1 MQVAFGSFCFLINWL
16 TGWSAGRENGGASR
30 LAAVT
35 ACDQRSSS
43 PYWARRRRQRQRSR
57 ESIQL
62 RSATR
67 CWLAQTLFIALD
79 PTRLIQSSL
88 IGLYEQG
95 LIFVLA
101 DTTGGERNLTNLTL
115 QLNWDITAGRLWS
128 PVHASAT
135 AYHCSFRASNREFRM
150 FRATVKSPLN
160 LLACG

>member
-79 PTRLIQSSL
+79 PTRLIQF
-88 IGLYEQG
+88 GLYEQG

-115 QLNWDITAGRLWS
+115 QLNWDITAGRLGHRS
-128 PVHASAT
+128 TRLQQRTT
-135 AYHCSFRASNREFRM
+135 AAF
-150 FRATVKSPLN
+150 V
-160 LLACG
+160 LLTENFGCFERLLKAH